1 MEQLLDYR
9 LDMEEHSQWEIISAS
24 ASAKQHLMYLQEAGL
39 FYSGPGYYTTR
50 SGLDSFL
57 IKLTLSG
64 KGSLSYNGQEYTLL
78 PGDFFW
84 IDCRNP
90 QDYRTAPDNGHWHV
104 LWVHFWGANAENYY
118 TLFQQMN
125 QGSPVGKLPENSAT
139 TQLLDT
145 LLHLYENHS
154 GELNVDIRCA
164 NLLTQL
170 LSGLL
175 EAVSATPVALS
186 LPPAI
191 SAVRNYL
198 QSHYSQPVTL
208 ETLSQQFNIS
218 KFHLQ
223 RSFRRYTGLSPSEY
237 QQKIRLTK
245 AKELLRTTTF
255 SINLI
260 ADSVGFESASAFISA
275 FKKQEGT
282 TPLKYRAGWS
292 NNGTL

>member
-1 MEQLLDYR
+1 MEQILDYR
-9 LDMEEHSQWEIISAS
+9 IDMGEHSQWEIVSAS
-24 ASAKQHLMYLQEAGL
+24 PPAKQHLLYLQEVGL

-57 IKLTLSG
+57 IKITLSG
-64 KGSLSYNGQEYTLL
+64 QGKLTYNEKVYTLE

-90 QDYRTAPDNGHWHV
+90 QDYRTSPDTDHWHV
-104 LWVHFWGANAENYY
+104 LWVHFFGANAQNYY
-118 TLFQQMN
+118 TLFQSLN
-125 QGSPVGKLPENSAT
+125 QASPVGHLPEDSPLRHIPESLL
-139 TQLLDT
+139 QLCR
-145 LLHLYENHS
+145 NHS
-154 GELNVDIRCA
+154 GDLRVEIRCA

-175 EAVSATPVALS
+175 EAVSSAPVALT
-186 LPPAI
+186 LPPTI
-191 SAVRNYL
+191 LAVQEYL
-198 QSHYSQPVTL
+198 QENYRKAVTL
-208 ETLSQQFNIS
+208 DALSQQFNIS

-237 QQKIRLTK
+237 QQQLRLTK
-245 AKELLRTTTF
+245 SKELLRSTNF
-255 SINLI
+255 PINLI

-275 FKKQEGT
+275 FKKQEGI

-292 NNGTL
+292 NNGTI

>member
-1 MEQLLDYR
+1 V
-9 LDMEEHSQWEIISAS
+9 
-24 ASAKQHLMYLQEAGL
+24 GL

-57 IKLTLSG
+57 IKITLSG
-64 KGSLSYNGQEYTLL
+64 QGKLTYNEKVYTLE

-90 QDYRTAPDNGHWHV
+90 QDYRTSPDTDHWHV
-104 LWVHFWGANAENYY
+104 LWVHFFGANAQNYY
-118 TLFQQMN
+118 TLFQSLN
-125 QGSPVGKLPENSAT
+125 QASPVGHLPEDSPLRHIPESLL
-139 TQLLDT
+139 QLCR
-145 LLHLYENHS
+145 NHS
-154 GELNVDIRCA
+154 GELRVEIRCA

-175 EAVSATPVALS
+175 EAVSSAPVALT
-186 LPPAI
+186 LPPTI
-191 SAVRNYL
+191 LAVQEYL
-198 QSHYSQPVTL
+198 QENYRKTVTL
-208 ETLSQQFNIS
+208 DALSQQFNIS

-237 QQKIRLTK
+237 QQQLRLTK
-245 AKELLRTTTF
+245 SKELLRSTNF

-275 FKKQEGT
+275 FKKQEGI

-292 NNGTL
+292 NNGTI